1 MNAQKAKARGR
12 AKRKRRV
19 RKRCFGLAERPRL
32 SVFRSLNHIY
42 GQIIDDVEGST
53 LAAASSLS
61 KELRGKLP
69 ASGRGREVARI
80 VGRLLGEKAKALKIT
95 QVAFDRNGYRFHGR
109 LKELA
114 DGAREAG
121 LKF

>member
-1 MNAQKAKARGR
+1 MNPQKAKARGR

-19 RKRCFGLAERPRL
+19 RKRCFGLPERPRL

-42 GQIIDDVEGST
+42 GQIIDDVSGRT
-53 LAAASSLS
+53 LVAASSLS
-61 KELRGKLP
+61 KELRKKLP
-69 ASGRGREVARI
+69 RRGRGKEEARL
-80 VGRLLGEKAKALKIT
+80 VGKLLGEKAKALDIT
-95 QVAFDRNGYRFHGR
+95 EVAFDRNGYRFHGR

-114 DGAREAG
+114 EGARETG